1 MMWIDHLGIF
11 IEKKIKFLKKIG
23 TYDWKLTFAIDL
35 NDEPYEGKPFF
46 KQSKILIHTE
56 GT

>member
-1 MMWIDHLGIF
+1 M
-11 IEKKIKFLKKIG
+11 KFFKKIG